1 MRIQVDQLS
10 KVGDIIFYTPE
21 MQHSCISSKYD
32 KQFNN
37 TSNRPLFESRFLSGD
52 QNESRELSETKKEK
66 VWTLSCILCLP
77 STENVALGEPCRGST
92 RNSSRSSTGKQRD

>member
-1 MRIQVDQLS
+1 VERGLIAGVCIQVDQLS

-66 VWTLSCILCLP
+66 VGTLSCISFCLP
-77 STENVALGEPCRGST
+77 STEIVVSW
-92 RNSSRSSTGKQRD
+92 